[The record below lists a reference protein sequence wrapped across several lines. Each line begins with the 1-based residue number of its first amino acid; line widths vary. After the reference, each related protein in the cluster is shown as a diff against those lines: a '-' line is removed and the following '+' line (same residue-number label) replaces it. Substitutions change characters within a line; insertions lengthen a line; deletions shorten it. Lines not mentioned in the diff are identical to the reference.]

1 MPTAVPMATPQPAAG
16 PLLPLLGGE
25 SAAAPVLAPGQA
37 PALTPEVA
45 PAPSPEPSLNAACA
59 ENGTNN
65 GEHPFEWLLA
75 VGCQLSSCPTNVLQ
89 CGSLTTCIGPFLG
102 QTVKSPARPVHC
114 LKRASQ
120 RLNGS
125 WSAPERAGL
134 SAMMGAQQW
143 A

>member
-1 MPTAVPMATPQPAAG
+1 MPTTVPMATPQPAAG